1 MCYKLK
7 HKFKVPFKF
16 HLNFKIYKLVLIV
29 HASLMIFAAK
39 LPENQSVTSLESFVI
54 KNRRNQEGKLRKLIC
69 HFPFI
74 GPGFGKKNKEMSTE
88 RDFFMRMKCTVTNR
102 GRTVNLKSATWKVPY
117 FSHKK
122 CFFGGFVVVL
132 LFLFLLFTLKYILT
146 CGEHTF

>member
-132 LFLFLLFTLKYILT
+132 LFLFLFFTLKDT